1 MSGIV
6 TVPDLAVL
14 RNRGIPVKVHVL
26 DDDGNR
32 TFDSSGEAIT
42 AEAFVRFTN
51 NVLADLTEPD
61 QYGSLDGWEA
71 AIEDNPALAIPNT
84 LAVCWDVTRRRAGD
98 LMLDNVLDDY
108 ATAVGGAFAMAN
120 GVPPDSVVKVLVA
133 GIAAA
138 TTRTKMIVEG
148 VEKEMA
154 ERDKANQT
162 PPPSETPTESVVP
175 PETTPTVPPEPPT
188 PTTSV
193 NGGVPGSDSALTLTI
208 SGV

>member
-32 TFDSSGEAIT
+32 TFDSTGEAIT
-42 AEAFVRFTN
+42 TEAFVRFTN
-51 NVLADLTEPD
+51 NVLADLTEKD

-71 AIEDNPALAIPNT
+71 AIEDNAPLAIPNT

-108 ATAVGGAFAMAN
+108 ATAIGGAFAMAN

-133 GIAAA
+133 GLAAA
-138 TTRTKMIVEG
+138 TTRTKMIAEG
-148 VEKEMA
+148 MDKELAAM
-154 ERDKANQT
+154 DKST
-162 PPPSETPTESVVP
+162 SLPSETPAESVVP
-175 PETTPTVPPEPPT
+175 PATIPTVPSAQPL

-193 NGGVPGSDSALTLTI
+193 NGGVLGSDSVPTLTT
-208 SGV
+208 SGI